1 LHVLFEEPEIDIRHL
16 HLKSL
21 LQYEILINYTMQN
34 SNRSLKIAII
44 ILSLLLLGSSA
55 FLFVSL
61 EDIKQKDASIA
72 VMSGEITAQ
81 KQKISQL
88 ESNISSLMGNLSK
101 AEGSLKNETKTRQK
115 LEADLINLTMVAKGD
130 YWVIGVDAN
139 DIGHV
144 IPLEVII
151 KDGSG
156 NLLLNVANILYDES
170 MQSSAQTAI
179 RVAREVTRT
188 SLTNKDVLIN
198 IKAPVQ
204 EGTLS
209 ISGGSAGGAIT
220 IAAIA
225 AMKGIEPRDDVLMT
239 GTINE
244 DHSIGQ
250 IGAPRAKGIAAR
262 ENGAKLFIVP
272 RGQKGE
278 VGDIGIEVM
287 EVRTIEE
294 AVRYAI

>member
-1 LHVLFEEPEIDIRHL
+1 MPE
-16 HLKSL
+16 
-21 LQYEILINYTMQN
+21 N
-34 SNRSLKIAII
+34 NRTFKII
-44 ILSLLLLGSSA
+44 IFILSILLIGSSV

-61 EDIKQKDASIA
+61 EEIKQKDVSIA
-72 VMSGEITAQ
+72 ALSVEVTSQ
-81 KQKISQL
+81 KQQISQL
-88 ESNISSLMGNLSK
+88 ESNISNLKENLSST
-101 AEGSLKNETKTRQK
+101 EVLLRNETQTRQK
-115 LEADLINLTMVAKGD
+115 LQGEIINLTMVTKSD
-130 YWVIGVDAN
+130 YGVLGVDDN
-139 DIGHV
+139 NIGHV

-151 KDGSG
+151 KDGNG
-156 NLLLNVANILYDES
+156 NLFLNVANVLVDES

-179 RVAREVTRT
+179 QVAREVTRT

-198 IKAPVQ
+198 VKAPVQ
-204 EGTLS
+204 EGKLS

-225 AMKGIEPRDDVLMT
+225 AMMGIEPRQDVLMT

-262 ENGAKLFIVP
+262 QNGAKLFIVP
-272 RGQKGE
+272 PGQKAE

-294 AVRYAI
+294 AVNYGL

>member
-1 LHVLFEEPEIDIRHL
+1 
-16 HLKSL
+16 
-21 LQYEILINYTMQN
+21 MQN
-34 SNRSLKIAII
+34 SNRTLKIALI

-61 EDIKQKDASIA
+61 EDIKQKEASIA
-72 VMSGEITAQ
+72 AMSLEITAQ
-81 KQKISQL
+81 EQKISQL
-88 ESNISSLMGNLSK
+88 ESNISNLRGNLSK
-101 AEGSLKNETKTRQK
+101 TEGLLKNETQTRQK
-115 LEADLINLTMVAKGD
+115 LEEEIINLMMVSKGD
-130 YWVIGVDAN
+130 YWVIGVDEN
-139 DIGHV
+139 DVGHV

-156 NLLLNVANILYDES
+156 NLFPNIANVLVDES

-188 SLTNKDVLIN
+188 SLTDKDVFIN

-225 AMKGIEPRDDVLMT
+225 AMMGKAPREDVLMT
-239 GTINE
+239 GTIRE

-294 AVRYAI
+294 AIKYAI

>member
-1 LHVLFEEPEIDIRHL
+1 MRE
-16 HLKSL
+16 
-21 LQYEILINYTMQN
+21 N
-34 SNRSLKIAII
+34 NRTFKII
-44 ILSLLLLGSSA
+44 IFILSILLIGSSA

-61 EDIKQKDASIA
+61 EEIKQKDASIA
-72 VMSGEITAQ
+72 ALSVEVTSQ
-81 KQKISQL
+81 QQQISQL
-88 ESNISSLMGNLSK
+88 GSNISNLKEDLSRK
-101 AEGSLKNETKTRQK
+101 EALLRNETQTRQK
-115 LEADLINLTMVAKGD
+115 LEKEIINITMVTKSD
-130 YWVIGVDAN
+130 YGVLGVDDN
-139 DIGHV
+139 NIGHV

-151 KDGSG
+151 KDGNG
-156 NLLLNVANILYDES
+156 KLFLDVANILADES

-188 SLTNKDVLIN
+188 SLTDKDIQIN

-204 EGTLS
+204 EEKLS

-225 AMKGIEPRDDVLMT
+225 AMMGIEPRQDVLMT
-239 GTINE
+239 GTISE

-250 IGAPRAKGIAAR
+250 IAAPRAKGIAAR
-262 ENGAKLFIVP
+262 QNGAKLFIVP
-272 RGQKGE
+272 PGQKAE

-294 AVRYAI
+294 AVKYAI

>member
-1 LHVLFEEPEIDIRHL
+1 
-16 HLKSL
+16 
-21 LQYEILINYTMQN
+21 MQN
-34 SNRSLKIAII
+34 SNRTLKIALII
-44 ILSLLLLGSSA
+44 ISLLLLGSSA

-61 EDIKQKDASIA
+61 EDVKQKEGSIA
-72 VMSGEITAQ
+72 AMSLEITAQ
-81 KQKISQL
+81 EQKISQL
-88 ESNISSLMGNLSK
+88 ESNISNLRGNLSK
-101 AEGSLKNETKTRQK
+101 TEGLLKNETKSRQK

-130 YWVIGVDAN
+130 YWVIGVDEN
-139 DIGHV
+139 EVGHV

-156 NLLLNVANILYDES
+156 NLFLNVANVLVDES

-188 SLTNKDVLIN
+188 SLTDKDVLIN
-198 IKAPVQ
+198 IKAPLQ
-204 EGTLS
+204 EGNLA

-225 AMKGIEPRDDVLMT
+225 AMMGKAPQDDVMMT
-239 GTINE
+239 GTIRE

-272 RGQKGE
+272 PGQKGE

>member
-1 LHVLFEEPEIDIRHL
+1 
-16 HLKSL
+16 
-21 LQYEILINYTMQN
+21 MQQT
-34 SNRSLKIAII
+34 NRTFKII
-44 ILSLLLLGSSA
+44 ILILSILLIGSSA
-55 FLFVSL
+55 FLFVNL
-61 EDIKQKDASIA
+61 GEIKQKDESIA
-72 VMSGEITAQ
+72 AMSGELTSQ
-81 KQKISQL
+81 KQKNSQL
-88 ESNISSLMGNLSK
+88 ESNISNLIVNLSRK
-101 AEGSLKNETKTRQK
+101 EMLLKNETLARQK
-115 LEADLINLTMVAKGD
+115 LQADIINLTMVSKGD
-130 YWVIGVDAN
+130 YWVIGVDEN

-151 KDGSG
+151 KEG
-156 NLLLNVANILYDES
+156 NGKLFLDVATILVDES

-188 SLTNKDVLIN
+188 SLTDKDVLIN
-198 IKAPVQ
+198 IKSPLQ
-204 EGTLS
+204 EGKLT

-225 AMKGIEPRDDVLMT
+225 AMRGIEPRPDVLMT
-239 GTINE
+239 GTISE

-250 IGAPRAKGIAAR
+250 IGALRAKGIAAR
-262 ENGAKLFIVP
+262 ENGAKLFLVP
-272 RGQKGE
+272 PGQKGE

>member
-1 LHVLFEEPEIDIRHL
+1 
-16 HLKSL
+16 
-21 LQYEILINYTMQN
+21 MQN
-34 SNRSLKIAII
+34 SNRTLKIALI

-61 EDIKQKDASIA
+61 EDVKLKDASITA
-72 VMSGEITAQ
+72 MSGEIDAQ

-101 AEGSLKNETKTRQK
+101 TEGLLKNETKTRQN
-115 LEADLINLTMVAKGD
+115 LEEEIINLTMVAKGD

-139 DIGHV
+139 DVGHV

-156 NLLLNVANILYDES
+156 NLFLNVANVLVDES

-188 SLTNKDVLIN
+188 SLTDKDVLIN

-220 IAAIA
+220 IASIA
-225 AMKGIEPRDDVLMT
+225 AMEGKEPLDDVLMT

-250 IGAPRAKGIAAR
+250 IGAARAKGIAAR

-272 RGQKGE
+272 QGQKGE

-287 EVRTIEE
+287 EVRNIEE

>member
-1 LHVLFEEPEIDIRHL
+1 
-16 HLKSL
+16 
-21 LQYEILINYTMQN
+21 MQE
-34 SNRSLKIAII
+34 SNRTFKVIII
-44 ILSLLLLGSSA
+44 ILSILLIGSSA

-61 EDIKQKDASIA
+61 EEIKQKDASIA
-72 VMSGEITAQ
+72 AMSDELTSQ
-81 KQKISQL
+81 KQKNSQL
-88 ESNISSLMGNLSK
+88 ESNISNLKGNLSRT
-101 AEGSLKNETKTRQK
+101 EVLLKNETQTRQK
-115 LEADLINLTMVAKGD
+115 LQGDLINLTMVAKGD
-130 YWVIGVDAN
+130 YWVIGVDEN

-151 KDGSG
+151 KDGNG
-156 NLLLNVANILYDES
+156 KLFLDVATILVDES

-179 RVAREVTRT
+179 RVARELTRT
-188 SLTNKDVLIN
+188 DLTNKDIQII
-198 IKAPVQ
+198 IKSPLQ
-204 EGTLS
+204 EQKLT

-225 AMKGIEPRDDVLMT
+225 AMRGIEPRQDVLMT

-250 IGAPRAKGIAAR
+250 IGAARAKGIAAR
-262 ENGAKLFIVP
+262 ENGAKLFLVP
-272 RGQKGE
+272 PGQKGE

>member
-1 LHVLFEEPEIDIRHL
+1 MTDSSRKFR
-16 HLKSL
+16 
-21 LQYEILINYTMQN
+21 
-34 SNRSLKIAII
+34 IAII
-44 ILSLLLLGSSA
+44 ILSVLLIGSSV

-72 VMSGEITAQ
+72 SMSGEITSQ

-88 ESNISSLMGNLSK
+88 ESNISSLYGNLSRT
-101 AEGSLKNETKTRQK
+101 ERLLENETQTRQK
-115 LEADLINLTMVAKGD
+115 LEEDIINLTMVTKSD
-130 YWVIGVDAN
+130 YGVIGVDEN

-151 KDGSG
+151 KEGKS
-156 NLLLNVANILYDES
+156 NLFLNVANVLVDEA
-170 MQSSAQTAI
+170 MQSSYQTAI

-188 SLTNKDVLIN
+188 SLVNKDILVN
-198 IKAPVQ
+198 IKSPPQ
-204 EGTLS
+204 EQSLI

-225 AMKGIEPRDDVLMT
+225 AMEGKAPRSDVLMT
-239 GTINE
+239 GTIRE

-250 IGAPRAKGIAAR
+250 IGAPRAKGIAAK
-262 ENGAKLFIVP
+262 ENGAKLFLVP
-272 RGQKGE
+272 PGQKSE
-278 VGDIGIEVM
+278 VGDIGIEVR

-294 AVRYAI
+294 AVKYAI

>member
-1 LHVLFEEPEIDIRHL
+1 MPDSSRKFR
-16 HLKSL
+16 
-21 LQYEILINYTMQN
+21 
-34 SNRSLKIAII
+34 IAII
-44 ILSLLLLGSSA
+44 FLSILLIGSSV

-72 VMSGEITAQ
+72 SMSGEVTSQ

-88 ESNISSLMGNLSK
+88 ESNISSLYGNLSRT
-101 AEGSLKNETKTRQK
+101 ERLLENETQTRQK
-115 LEADLINLTMVAKGD
+115 LEEDIINLTMVTKSD
-130 YWVIGVDAN
+130 YGVIGVDEN

-151 KDGSG
+151 KEG
-156 NLLLNVANILYDES
+156 NSNLFLNVANVLVDEA
-170 MQSSAQTAI
+170 MQSSAQTAV

-188 SLTNKDVLIN
+188 SLIKKDILIN
-198 IKAPVQ
+198 IKSPPQ
-204 EGTLS
+204 EQSLI

-225 AMKGIEPRDDVLMT
+225 AMEGKEPQSDVLMT

-244 DHSIGQ
+244 DHSIGK
-250 IGAPRAKGIAAR
+250 IGAPRAKGIAAK
-262 ENGAKLFIVP
+262 EIGAKLFLVP
-272 RGQKGE
+272 PGQKNE
-278 VGDIGIEVM
+278 VGDIGIEVR

-294 AVRYAI
+294 AAKYAI

>member
-1 LHVLFEEPEIDIRHL
+1 
-16 HLKSL
+16 
-21 LQYEILINYTMQN
+21 MQN
-34 SNRSLKIAII
+34 SNRTLKIAII
-44 ILSLLLLGSSA
+44 VISLLLLGSSA

-61 EDIKQKDASIA
+61 EDVKLKDASITA
-72 VMSGEITAQ
+72 MSGEIDAQ

-88 ESNISSLMGNLSK
+88 ESNLSNLRGNLSK
-101 AEGSLKNETKTRQK
+101 TEGLLKNETKTRQN
-115 LEADLINLTMVAKGD
+115 LEEEIINLTMVAKGD
-130 YWVIGVDAN
+130 YWVIGVDQN

-151 KDGSG
+151 KDGNG
-156 NLLLNVANILYDES
+156 NLFLNVANVLVDES

-188 SLTNKDVLIN
+188 SLTDKDVLIN
-198 IKAPVQ
+198 VKAPVQ
-204 EGTLS
+204 EGKLS

-220 IAAIA
+220 IAATA
-225 AMKGIEPRDDVLMT
+225 AMIGKEPRVDVLMT

-262 ENGAKLFIVP
+262 ENGAKLFLVP

>member
-1 LHVLFEEPEIDIRHL
+1 MPDSSRKFR
-16 HLKSL
+16 
-21 LQYEILINYTMQN
+21 
-34 SNRSLKIAII
+34 IAII
-44 ILSLLLLGSSA
+44 ILSILLIGSSV

-72 VMSGEITAQ
+72 SMSGEVTSQ

-88 ESNISSLMGNLSK
+88 ESNISSLYGNLTRTEK
-101 AEGSLKNETKTRQK
+101 LLENETQTRQK
-115 LEADLINLTMVAKGD
+115 LEEDIINLTMVTKSD
-130 YWVIGVDAN
+130 YGVIGVDEN

-151 KDGSG
+151 KEG
-156 NLLLNVANILYDES
+156 NSNLFLNVANVLVDEA
-170 MQSSAQTAI
+170 MQSSAQTAV

-188 SLTNKDVLIN
+188 SLVKKDILIN
-198 IKAPVQ
+198 IKSPPQ
-204 EGTLS
+204 EQQLI

-225 AMKGIEPRDDVLMT
+225 AMEGKEPQSDVLMT

-244 DHSIGQ
+244 DHSIGK
-250 IGAPRAKGIAAR
+250 IGAPRAKGIAAK
-262 ENGAKLFIVP
+262 EIGTKLFLVP
-272 RGQKGE
+272 PGQKND
-278 VGDIGIEVM
+278 VGDIGIEVR

-294 AVRYAI
+294 AMNYAI

>member
-1 LHVLFEEPEIDIRHL
+1 MP
-16 HLKSL
+16 
-21 LQYEILINYTMQN
+21 Y
-34 SNRSLKIAII
+34 SNRTLKIALI
-44 ILSLLLLGSSA
+44 ILSLLLSGSSA

-61 EDIKQKDASIA
+61 EDAKQKDASIA
-72 VMSGEITAQ
+72 SMSGEITVQ

-88 ESNISSLMGNLSK
+88 ESNISNLKGNLSRT
-101 AEGSLKNETKTRQK
+101 EVLLENETQTRQK
-115 LEADLINLTMVAKGD
+115 LEEEIINLTMVTKSD
-130 YWVIGVDAN
+130 YGVLGVDDN

-151 KDGSG
+151 KEGKS
-156 NLLLNVANILYDES
+156 NLFLNVANVLVDET

-179 RVAREVTRT
+179 QVAREVTRT

-198 IKAPVQ
+198 IKSPLQ
-204 EGTLS
+204 QGKLT

-225 AMKGIEPRDDVLMT
+225 AMLGKEPRNDVLMT
-239 GTINE
+239 GTISE

-250 IGAPRAKGIAAR
+250 IGAARAKGIAAR

-272 RGQKGE
+272 SGQKGE
-278 VGDIGIEVM
+278 VGDIGIDVM

>member
-1 LHVLFEEPEIDIRHL
+1 
-16 HLKSL
+16 
-21 LQYEILINYTMQN
+21 MQN
-34 SNRSLKIAII
+34 NNKTLKTAII
-44 ILSLLLLGSSA
+44 ILFLLLSGSMAYIFMEVRS
-55 FLFVSL
+55 
-61 EDIKQKDASIA
+61 KDAIIKSQ
-72 VMSGEITAQ
+72 SGEITAQ

-88 ESNISSLMGNLSK
+88 EANISALMGNLSMTR
-101 AEGSLKNETKTRQK
+101 GQLKNETQTRQK
-115 LEADLINLTMVAKGD
+115 LESDLINLTMVAKGD
-130 YWVIGVDAN
+130 YWVIGVDEN
-139 DIGHV
+139 DVGHV
-144 IPLEVII
+144 IPLEVVI
-151 KDGSG
+151 KDGNG
-156 NLLLNVANILYDES
+156 NLFLNVANVLVDET

-188 SLTNKDVLIN
+188 GLTDKDTLIN

-204 EGTLS
+204 EGALT

-225 AMKGIEPRDDVLMT
+225 AMKGTTPRKDVLMT
-239 GTINE
+239 GAIRE

-272 RGQKGE
+272 PGQKNE